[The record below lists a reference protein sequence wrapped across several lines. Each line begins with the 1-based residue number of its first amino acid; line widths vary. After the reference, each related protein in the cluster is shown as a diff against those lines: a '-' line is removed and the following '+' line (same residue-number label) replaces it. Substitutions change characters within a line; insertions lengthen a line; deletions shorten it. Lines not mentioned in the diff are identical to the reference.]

1 MTDLL
6 DSSGPNP
13 WRTESSKIV
22 FDNGRMRLLEDA
34 VLQPDGEPGSYA
46 YIEVPWP
53 IVGIVPV
60 TDDNCVY
67 LVRQWRYP
75 WRRNSWEI
83 PAGHG
88 EGNEQPLEAAQ
99 RELAEEVG
107 IHASSWEPLGRGFGS
122 AAINASY
129 HLFLARGLEAVPDR
143 VEREGSEHDMI
154 ARPVPLLDAVEAAMD
169 GRIVHAFTVVG
180 LLRAARKLGV

>member
-1 MTDLL
+1 MTDPL
-6 DSSGPNP
+6 DVSGANP
-13 WRTESSKIV
+13 WQTQSTRIV
-22 FDNGRMRLLEDA
+22 FDNGRLRLLEDA
-34 VLQPDGEPGSYA
+34 VLQPDGGNGSYA
-46 YIEVPWP
+46 YLEIPWP
-53 IVGIVPV
+53 VVGIVPI
-60 TDDNCVY
+60 TDDGRVH

-88 EGNEQPLEAAQ
+88 EVDEQPLDAAQ

-107 IHASSWEPLGRGFGS
+107 VRAGVWEPLGTGFGS
-122 AAINASY
+122 AAINARY
-129 HLFLARGLEAVPDR
+129 HLFLARQLAPIDP

-154 ARPVPLLDAVEAAMD
+154 TRAVPMGDAIEAAMD

-180 LLRAARKLGV
+180 LLRAARKLGL

>member
-13 WRTESSKIV
+13 WRTSSSRVV
-22 FDNGRMRLLEDA
+22 FDNGRMRLLEDE

-53 IVGIVPV
+53 VVGIVPI
-60 TDDNCVY
+60 TDDRCVY

-88 EGNEQPLEAAQ
+88 EANEEPLEAAQ

-107 IHASSWEPLGRGFGS
+107 LQAASWDPLGQGFGS
-122 AAINASY
+122 AAIAAHY
-129 HLFLARGLEAVPDR
+129 HLYLARGLSATAR
-143 VEREGSEHDMI
+143 KLAREGSEHDMI
-154 ARPVPLLDAVEAAMD
+154 ARPVPLQEAVEAAMD

>member
-6 DSSGPNP
+6 DVDGANP
-13 WRTESSKIV
+13 WHTQSSRVV

-34 VLQPDGEPGSYA
+34 VLQPDGADGSYA
-46 YIEVPWP
+46 YIEIPWP
-53 IVGIVPV
+53 VVGIVPI
-60 TDDNCVY
+60 TDDGRVY

-88 EGNEQPLEAAQ
+88 EVGEQPLDAAQ
-99 RELAEEVG
+99 RELAEEVRVR
-107 IHASSWEPLGRGFGS
+107 ADVWQFLGSGFGS
-122 AAINASY
+122 AAINARY
-129 HLFLARGLEAVPDR
+129 HLYLAQDLAPIGQGI
-143 VEREGSEHDMI
+143 EREGSEHDMI
-154 ARPVPLLDAVEAAMD
+154 TRAVPLEEAVEAAMD

>member
-13 WRTESSKIV
+13 WRTQSSRVV

-34 VLQPDGEPGSYA
+34 VRQPDGASGSYA
-46 YIEVPWP
+46 YLEIPWP
-53 IVGIVPV
+53 VVGIVPI
-60 TDDNCVY
+60 TQDNRVY

-88 EGNEQPLEAAQ
+88 EGDEAPLEAAQ

-107 IHASSWEPLGRGFGS
+107 VSAAMWEPLGTGFGS
-122 AAINASY
+122 AAIDAHY
-129 HLFLARGLEAVPDR
+129 HLFLARGLAPDPNA
-143 VEREGSEHDMI
+143 EREGSEHDMI
-154 ARPVPLLDAVEAAMD
+154 AQAVPLHEAVAAAMD